1 MLLAVRKV
9 LPYLTQG
16 VLLCLFGCGFYFL
29 WRRLLSV
36 NSETSSEAFEER
48 LNDLNSWQRKAE
60 AELATQYDRIRS
72 IAGRVDR
79 AKRKDSS
86 PEGSEPSSV
95 EEVPGAADEQ
105 SRLNSLLAKKF
116 HG

>member
-1 MLLAVRKV
+1 MGAVRKV

-16 VLLCLFGCGFYFL
+16 VLLCLFGGAFYFL

-36 NSETSSEAFEER
+36 SSETSSEVFEEK

-60 AELATQYDRIRS
+60 AELATQFDRIRS

-79 AKRKDSS
+79 SKRKDSA
-86 PEGSEPSSV
+86 PEGNESGEP
-95 EEVPGAADEQ
+95 ELAQGALDEQ
-105 SRLNSLLAKKF
+105 SRLNALLAKKF